1 MHRRPVVSA
10 FVLAAALALVG
21 AAAVGVSRHAAVA
34 QDATPT
40 AAAGPS
46 LAGAWQWGSLPA
58 RGEQAP
64 PEPPTFA
71 IFHADGTYTEVLP
84 NGSVL
89 FGVWQPTGERTATL
103 TLYENSLMDDRLVQA
118 EGRFT
123 VEVDEGGNTITEEG
137 TFVGLFEDGSVAMA
151 FESPATG
158 TRMAVLPVEPLGTPV
173 FPADPAAAGTP
184 TP

>member
-1 MHRRPVVSA
+1 MRRFAVLLSVVVIVLLGSVVILSRPSAAAQEATPSGMADMASHPVVGGWRIT
-10 FVLAAALALVG
+10 VDLG
-21 AAAVGVSRHAAVA
+21 AGVTSPDL
-34 QDATPT
+34 Q
-40 AAAGPS
+40 
-46 LAGAWQWGSLPA
+46 L
-58 RGEQAP
+58 
-64 PEPPTFA
+64 
-71 IFHADGTYTEVLP
+71 FHADGTYTETLP

-103 TLYENSLMDDRLVQA
+103 TLYENSLMDDRVVQA

-123 VEVDEGGNTITEEG
+123 VEVDERGTTITEEG

-173 FPADPAAAGTP
+173 FPPDPAAAGTP

>member
-1 MHRRPVVSA
+1 MRRLVVS
-10 FVLAAALALVG
+10 LSLALVVLVG
-21 AAAVGVSRHAAVA
+21 LVGTMGRSTAA
-34 QDATPT
+34 QEATPSGT
-40 AAAGPS
+40 ADMASHPVVG
-46 LAGAWQWGSLPA
+46 GW
-58 RGEQAP
+58 RITVEIGEGVTSPDLQ
-64 PEPPTFA
+64 

-103 TLYENSLMDDRLVQA
+103 TLYENSLMDDRLVQS

-123 VEVDEGGNTITEEG
+123 VEVDESGNTITEVG

-158 TRMAVLPVEPLGTPV
+158 TRMEVLPVEPLGTPV
-173 FPADPAAAGTP
+173 LPPDAGVTGTP
-184 TP
+184 AP